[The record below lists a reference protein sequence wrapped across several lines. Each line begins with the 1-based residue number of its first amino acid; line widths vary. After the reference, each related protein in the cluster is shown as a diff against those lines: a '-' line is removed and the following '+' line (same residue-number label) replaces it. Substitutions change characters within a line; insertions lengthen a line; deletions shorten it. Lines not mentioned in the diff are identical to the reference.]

1 MIPRYNQ
8 RPQEQG
14 FVLVDAMVALSVF
27 AVMSALLFQ
36 TVSSTALAKRQL
48 VESRRAIL
56 IAQSRLAELQD
67 QDSINSLQTGGRD
80 GNFAW
85 RTTVERSPSGATENS
100 RGLETVSVTVTN
112 PATGRVIVTLK
123 SLRLAR

>member
-1 MIPRYNQ
+1 MIPSSDQ
-8 RPQEQG
+8 HPQEQG

-27 AVMSALLFQ
+27 AVMSAMLFQ
-36 TVSSTALAKRQL
+36 TVSSTTLTKRQL
-48 VESRRAIL
+48 FESRRAVL

-67 QDSINSLQTGGRD
+67 HDSSNALQNTGQE

-85 RTTVERSPSGATENS
+85 RTAVEPTESGATDNS
-100 RGLETVSVTVTN
+100 RGLETVRVTVTHSES
-112 PATGRVIVTLK
+112 GRVVVTLK